1 MESKECFD
9 YLYSLSPKRLVI
21 NREISPPQTAKNDW
35 SLEVESRSIRIQ
47 KLKGQ
52 DATFLADKACLIRQ
66 LLD

>member
-35 SLEVESRSIRIQ
+35 SLEVEWTQ

>member
-21 NREISPPQTAKNDW
+21 KNDW
-35 SLEVESRSIRIQ
+35 SLEVESRSIRTQ